1 MSRRPSFLVGMA
13 AGIMLANVIYIT
25 VWLVH

>member
-1 MSRRPSFLVGMA
+1 MKRPSFLVGMT
-13 AGIMLANVIYIT
+13 AGIMLANAIYIT